1 MVKSKAFTLI
11 EVLVAVIIMGILS
24 SLGVIGYNN
33 YTAYVKDTATK
44 ANYETI
50 NKLSESEFAKC
61 KLNKN
66 SKIFNNHDCKSSTPP
81 SVTQLDDYFTNSQKL
96 KNPYDQKQKVI
107 QNDICVA
114 GGITLKT
121 TNTGVFET
129 SYFSQKNNTKNTSNI
144 NSTWAQKFTDTTSTS
159 VSFTCTQTASAP
171 NSIATY
177 KVPENLPHNGFGAY
191 IVVDKDG
198 KMTSNWATYSGCEYN
213 YCGNKARETGTGGYD
228 VIWDRAGNKK
238 PQPGEYV
245 FVLIQ
250 ANRGTQ
256 PPGTVLN
263 SSVPFDS
270 DGQRICTN
278 RDCTYNFKNNTFT
291 DDRTG
296 QVFEAGSGKRVK

>member
-1 MVKSKAFTLI
+1 MFIPEQAAMVKKAFTLI

-33 YTAYVKDTATK
+33 YTASVKDTATK

-81 SVTQLDDYFTNSQKL
+81 TIAQLDDYFTNSQKL

-114 GGITLKT
+114 GGVTLKT

-159 VSFTCTQTASAP
+159 VSFTCTQTAGTSSP
-171 NSIATY
+171 PATS
-177 KVPENLPHNGFGAY
+177 VPVGSFSTYSVPANCPSKNCLGAY
-191 IVVDKDG
+191 IKVDKDG
-198 KMTSNWATYSGCEYN
+198 KMTGDYGGGAVMEKDVAQSWSNANYKWVLVNPADATGNVYSACAG
-213 YCGNKARETGTGGYD
+213 
-228 VIWDRAGNKK
+228 RAC
-238 PQPGEYV
+238 
-245 FVLIQ
+245 
-250 ANRGTQ
+250 
-256 PPGTVLN
+256 
-263 SSVPFDS
+263 S
-270 DGQRICTN
+270 
-278 RDCTYNFKNNTFT
+278 YNFSNNTYT
-291 DDRTG
+291 VGTTIYDPLTG
-296 QVFEAGSGKRVK
+296 KAK

>member
-1 MVKSKAFTLI
+1 MFIPEQAAMVKKAFTLI

-33 YTAYVKDTATK
+33 YTASVKDTATK

-114 GGITLKT
+114 GGVTLKT

-144 NSTWAQKFTDTTSTS
+144 NSTWAQKFTNTVSTT
-159 VSFTCTQTASAP
+159 VSHTCTQTANAP
-171 NSIATY
+171 VNTTPAGSFSTY
-177 KVPENLPHNGFGAY
+177 TYPTGIPSNGFGAY
-191 IVVDKDG
+191 ILVDKNG
-198 KMTSNWATYSGCEYN
+198 KMTGWYN
-213 YCGNKARETGTGGYD
+213 GGA
-228 VIWDRAGNKK
+228 V
-238 PQPGEYV
+238 GEYDSWPNKGLQGDYRWV
-245 FVLIQ
+245 FIAPADPITKNV
-250 ANRGTQ
+250 
-256 PPGTVLN
+256 
-263 SSVPFDS
+263 SSPCS
-270 DGQRICTN
+270 GNNCS
-278 RDCTYNFKNNTFT
+278 YNFSNNTWSAIN
-291 DDRTG
+291 TG
-296 QVFEAGSGKRVK
+296 QIYDAITGQKK